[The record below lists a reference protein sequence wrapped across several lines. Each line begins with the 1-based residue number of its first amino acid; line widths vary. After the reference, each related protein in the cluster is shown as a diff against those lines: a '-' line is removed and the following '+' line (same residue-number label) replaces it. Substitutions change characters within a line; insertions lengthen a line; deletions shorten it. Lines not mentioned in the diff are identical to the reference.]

1 MDAKDAILSQLVS
14 DDSAERHPLKQVVH
28 LLEDTL
34 RIIDVLIESLCAF
47 LAESE
52 EPVHIT
58 VFMIASEEEDL
69 SWVFQLEGEEKAN
82 HLETLTAT
90 VDVISQENII
100 EAANVA
106 RLLWRPPNVKETHQ
120 AIVVAVNVAKY
131 LDRGLQLLD
140 EHRLLLEHLHDFVDK
155 LDHVL
160 LLDDK
165 GSHQWDRLL
174 AVSWRQQVLDENRVK
189 RLVLVLLDQWG
200 LHIGSQLSWL
210 LLQFVDR
217 DLAHH

>member
-1 MDAKDAILSQLVS
+1 M
-14 DDSAERHPLKQVVH
+14 
-28 LLEDTL
+28 
-34 RIIDVLIESLCAF
+34 
-47 LAESE
+47 
-52 EPVHIT
+52 
-58 VFMIASEEEDL
+58 
-69 SWVFQLEGEEKAN
+69 
-82 HLETLTAT
+82 
-90 VDVISQENII
+90 
-100 EAANVA
+100 
-106 RLLWRPPNVKETHQ
+106 
-120 AIVVAVNVAKY
+120 NVAKY

-189 RLVLVLLDQWG
+189 RLVLVLLDQRC